1 MNKARI
7 LRIFLIL
14 ELLFCWE
21 KTWAQPLKDPEK
33 YKENLPVISEQDV
46 VGQKINYKD
55 PTSYNQYLKL
65 NGPEAIFDANNFEFG
80 LKRSP
85 ASGLINLDLN
95 RFIISCDQ
103 EIKYSQCANQISHYS
118 LSGRTNELVELAT
131 SFSCSQFNWFDQ
143 RNKLDSSTCESRLN
157 CATTGLS
164 RSGLCVPDRRD
175 LEKAIPAAKY
185 NNMVGHAILRNLSV
199 GEEAARIQKLLSL
212 GKSFLKIEV
221 PKKCE
226 KLMSPEKSGCSRESL
241 ASLSESYTEYY
252 SYLAKNDSD
261 LEKKMKNDPI
271 LKQPTSSASI
281 IDSVNRIRELSITN
295 HPDYS
300 NELRKTEDFINSLTT
315 LYDENKEKS
324 EAEIAKII
332 VQEFKGKSS
341 RYAEL
346 RDGTLSEVY
355 LGNKISKLEN
365 VLKNFRKALDSN
377 KDPVADRLDI
387 LKNTLKN
394 DFAEAIE
401 SNCEEAEIFNLA
413 NACMVLESKN
423 DRTNKT
429 KQFKFDTFK
438 HRSIFT
444 GNSLDFIA
452 NSQKDKAA
460 FFIRACENT
469 EMQQTFI
476 DPTARTNG
484 SDGISTGAEEELSSD
499 RKKNVVNSFGTNS
512 GSVET
517 KTTAVSTENSD
528 TDDSMISTQ
537 IANAFGT
544 GNNPTTGTF
553 NSLGTNYL
561 ASDASAN
568 AINELEAQAKKNSEE
583 SSSDRLAA
591 DKTSQGF
598 ESIQKELEGLKSQ
611 LAQQQQQQQKNN
623 DAQKSAA
630 PATDPVAVS
639 TSNKAAVDKIETENL
654 KRRIAELENEV
665 ARPKESKSSTFNSFD
680 DSVWSK
686 SGSAGA
692 SRAIASETIAAAGAS
707 NGARASAAADQSNT
721 TTGNSALNT
730 GPKPLLP
737 GGATNAAGGLQ
748 NLSLVKYENQS
759 MVVLPQ
765 SATTQDV
772 ENKILELRGKPFFI
786 ENADGSYT
794 YVVTDLD
801 KEGKPVLGED
811 GKPKYMV
818 KKVASDKVSPVKA
831 RGVAAVKN
839 APKVRELKELKD
851 PATRKRELDELLK
864 KTKK

>member
-157 CATTGLS
+157 CATAGLS
-164 RSGLCVPDRRD
+164 RSGVCVPDRRD

-199 GEEAARIQKLLSL
+199 SEEAVRIQKLLSL
-212 GKSFLKIEV
+212 GKNLWQMET

-241 ASLSESYTEYY
+241 ASLNESYTEYY
-252 SYLAKNDSD
+252 SYLAKSDSS
-261 LEKKMKNDPI
+261 LEKKMKDDPI
-271 LKQPTSSASI
+271 LKQPASSASI

-300 NELRKTEDFINSLTT
+300 SELRKTEDFINSLTT
-315 LYDENKEKS
+315 LYSENKEKS

-332 VQEFKGKSS
+332 ALEFKNKSS

-346 RDGTLSEVY
+346 HDGAVSEIYLS
-355 LGNKISKLEN
+355 NKISKLEN
-365 VLKNFRKALDSN
+365 LIKNVRKTVGTN
-377 KDPVADRLDI
+377 KDSGADLLEI
-387 LKNTLKN
+387 FKNTLKN
-394 DFAEAIE
+394 DLAGVIE
-401 SNCEEAEIFNLA
+401 SNCEESEIFNLA

-423 DRTNKT
+423 ERANKT

-444 GNSLDFIA
+444 GNSLDFIS

-469 EMQQTFI
+469 EMQQTFFS
-476 DPTARTNG
+476 PVARTQN
-484 SDGISTGAEEELSSD
+484 SDGISDGAEEELSSD

-517 KTTAVSTENSD
+517 KTTAVSTDNSD

-561 ASDASAN
+561 ASNSAAN
-568 AINELEAQAKKNSEE
+568 AINELEAQTKKNSEE

-611 LAQQQQQQQKNN
+611 LAQQQQKNN

-639 TSNKAAVDKIETENL
+639 TGNKVAVDKIETENL

-692 SRAIASETIAAAGAS
+692 SRAIASETIAAAGTS
-707 NGARASAAADQSNT
+707 NGTRASAEDQSSI
-721 TTGNSALNT
+721 TTGNSVLNT

-737 GGATNAAGGLQ
+737 GGATNAAAGGLQ

-801 KEGKPVLGED
+801 KEGKPVLDDD

-831 RGVAAVKN
+831 RGVASVKN
-839 APKVRELKELKD
+839 APKVRDLKEIKD